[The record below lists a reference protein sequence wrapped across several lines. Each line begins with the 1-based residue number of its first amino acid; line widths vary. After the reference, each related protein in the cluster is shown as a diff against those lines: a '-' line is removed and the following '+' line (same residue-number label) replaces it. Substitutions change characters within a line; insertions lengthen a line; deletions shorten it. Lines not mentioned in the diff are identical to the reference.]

1 MCVLP
6 TGGEV
11 QERPFQEIAMRDG
24 RFAIAMLAAACAGA
38 QTLPR
43 TPDGQPDIQG
53 MYARNGVVGLEAN
66 PPENPI
72 DPGEKNP
79 LSVSARADGLGPY
92 PKIFQ
97 QGGGLIRQGRQQRR
111 TGIVDPEDKKL
122 PWRPEEEAKRRD

>member
-1 MCVLP
+1 MRVLP
-6 TGGEV
+6 PGGEIQKGSV
-11 QERPFQEIAMRDG
+11 QVRRPMRTG
-24 RFAIAMLAAACAGA
+24 IVVSLIFAAATAGA
-38 QTLPR
+38 QPYTPPR
-43 TPDGQPDIQG
+43 TPDGQPDMQG

-97 QGGGLIRQGRQQRR
+97 QGG
-111 TGIVDPEDKKL
+111 
-122 PWRPEEEAKRRD
+122 